1 MKKKIQ
7 EKILEKHKEVEVL
20 EKRIETYESSEK
32 ILREELEDLKETY
45 EKIHIEAGSSSNLQV
60 LESKISELNLELDL
74 MRRRLTE
81 TDGGREREEKVVTE
95 LRRKLHSVEF
105 ERSKL
110 ENYLAELR
118 EQVELDNEVKEAA
131 AKALQN
137 SLLESRERERKL
149 EDLRHH
155 LEMELNLKS
164 QEQQEL
170 VVKVQSGEKQ
180 RQEMTERISRLEQ
193 SEAAQQSKLSSLSS
207 VLNQSGLGV
216 TSRSNTPVRGRVR
229 MRSGGADTSMDIDT
243 VRNKIRDLVTRLE
256 RAEKEK
262 DELYGRV
269 EMLKLANENL
279 VLNTGRLE
287 EEREGAED
295 KLRSCQLQLQKLES
309 KVSVNDQSLAEREES
324 VEQLKVQVRE
334 ADRKVK
340 EVSHQLEDSNQRRLH
355 LEEMEKD
362 LRSKERRAKLDS
374 SRLGGSLRDV
384 EEELEKIQR
393 EKMLLGEEVNRLHS
407 VLRDK
412 EETALGAVSR

>member
-1 MKKKIQ
+1 
-7 EKILEKHKEVEVL
+7 
-20 EKRIETYESSEK
+20 
-32 ILREELEDLKETY
+32 
-45 EKIHIEAGSSSNLQV
+45 
-60 LESKISELNLELDL
+60 
-74 MRRRLTE
+74 
-81 TDGGREREEKVVTE
+81 
-95 LRRKLHSVEF
+95 
-105 ERSKL
+105 
-110 ENYLAELR
+110 
-118 EQVELDNEVKEAA
+118 
-131 AKALQN
+131 
-137 SLLESRERERKL
+137 
-149 EDLRHH
+149 
-155 LEMELNLKS
+155 
-164 QEQQEL
+164 
-170 VVKVQSGEKQ
+170 
-180 RQEMTERISRLEQ
+180 
-193 SEAAQQSKLSSLSS
+193 
-207 VLNQSGLGV
+207 
-216 TSRSNTPVRGRVR
+216 

-243 VRNKIRDLVTRLE
+243 VRNKIRDLVSRLE
-256 RAEKEK
+256 RAEK

-309 KVSVNDQSLAEREES
+309 KVSVNDQSLAEREEN

-334 ADRKVK
+334 AERKVK

-384 EEELEKIQR
+384 EEELDKIQR

-412 EETALGAVSR
+412 E